1 MTRWIGVVLLTAV
14 GLCDVQP
21 ACAADER
28 WVEAHADAPRIVLY
42 YFWSPTCRHCQTA
55 RPFVDAL
62 AKENAWIVVKDLE
75 VVHNAD
81 NRHLYQ
87 TLAESLGQDARSVP
101 GFIFCGEM
109 VTGFDNAE
117 GVGAFLK
124 VRLAECRDRFS
135 ATNMVGA
142 NSPSMPLGV
151 PFLGPLHID
160 DWSLPA
166 LTLMLAGLDSF
177 NPCAMFVLLFLM
189 TLLVHAK
196 SRARMLVVGGT
207 FVAVSGLAYFAFMA
221 AWLNLFLIVGELA
234 WITFAAGIL
243 ALAIGAVNVK
253 DYFWLDRGVSVSIS
267 SGAKLGLL
275 RRMRNL
281 VGADRLLP
289 LVGGTLVLA
298 VVANAYELLCTAGF
312 PMIFTR
318 VLTLSEL
325 PTSSYYLYLLA
336 YNLIYVLPLL
346 LIVVLF
352 VVAFTRRKLS
362 ETEGRTLKL
371 LSGLMMLGL
380 GSVLILAPTLL
391 SSVLVAVGLLV
402 GAVAVTTLVRWL
414 APPKF

>member
-1 MTRWIGVVLLTAV
+1 
-14 GLCDVQP
+14 
-21 ACAADER
+21 
-28 WVEAHADAPRIVLY
+28 
-42 YFWSPTCRHCQTA
+42 
-55 RPFVDAL
+55 
-62 AKENAWIVVKDLE
+62 
-75 VVHNAD
+75 
-81 NRHLYQ
+81 
-87 TLAESLGQDARSVP
+87 
-101 GFIFCGEM
+101 
-109 VTGFDNAE
+109 
-117 GVGAFLK
+117 
-124 VRLAECRDRFS
+124 
-135 ATNMVGA
+135 MVGA
-142 NSPSMPLGV
+142 IPPSAPLGV
-151 PFLGPLHID
+151 PFLGPLHVD

-166 LTLMLAGLDSF
+166 LTVMLAGLDSF

-221 AWLNLFLIVGELA
+221 AWLNLFLVVGELA

-281 VGADRLLP
+281 VGADRLVP
-289 LVGGTLVLA
+289 LLGGTLVLA

-380 GSVLILAPTLL
+380 GSVLILAPALL
-391 SSVLVAVGLLV
+391 SSVLVAVGLLA
-402 GAVAVTTLVRWL
+402 GAVAITTLIRWL
-414 APPKF
+414 APPTF